1 MTEKIQRLIKY
12 CQGIYHKE
20 DGGLLYKKYLEDIKT
35 ITPEELIIV
44 ENEQLKKGMSPKEM
58 LTFVDKLMNVFYE
71 SLSSYQTMK
80 KLPDFLKSMIQENKA
95 LESILDD
102 FKEVMKDMNQM
113 TSERTLAFIK
123 ALKGYNNHMEK
134 VENILFSYLE
144 KEDEHFNGLQIMWS
158 LHDEIRLLMKT
169 LSESLETIEPKEMI
183 VEIGRLYFL
192 MYGAIQKQN
201 LVLFPVSMNRLTQE
215 HFESM
220 YHESFDYGF
229 SYIETPEKIEKT
241 EMIKMDQLNKVL
253 QTETGHLE
261 IETLISI
268 LNVLPIDFTFVD
280 EKDEVAYFNDSKE
293 RIFPRSSSI
302 IGRNVRNCHPPE
314 SVHVVED
321 ILKAFKAGKRDK
333 AEFWIK
339 MKGLMVYIYYLPI
352 KDRMGNY
359 KGTLEISQEISGL
372 RALEG
377 EQRLLDWK

>member
-1 MTEKIQRLIKY
+1 MAEKIQRLIKY

-20 DGGLLYKKYLEDIKT
+20 DGVLLYKKYLEDIKT

-44 ENEQLKKGMSPKEM
+44 ENEQLKAGMTPKEM

-71 SLSSYQTMK
+71 SLSSYQITMN
-80 KLPDFLKSMIQENKA
+80 LPSFLKHMIQENKA

-102 FKEVMKDMNQM
+102 FKDVMKDMSQM
-113 TSERTLAFIK
+113 TSERALAFVK
-123 ALKGYNNHMEK
+123 ALKGYNHHMEK

-169 LSESLETIEPKEMI
+169 LSESLETIEPKAMI

-192 MYGAIQKQN
+192 MYGAIKKQN
-201 LVLFPVSMNRLTQE
+201 LVLFPVSLKRLTQSQ
-215 HFESM
+215 FNAM

-229 SYIETPEKIEKT
+229 SYIETPEKIKLKKT
-241 EMIKMDQLNKVL
+241 MKMDHLNKII

-268 LNVLPIDFTFVD
+268 LNVLPIDFTFVN

-314 SVHVVED
+314 SVHIVED
-321 ILKAFKAGKRDK
+321 ILKAFKAGERDQ

-339 MKGLMVYIYYLPI
+339 MKGLMIYIYYLPI
-352 KDRMGNY
+352 KDCKGHY

>member
-20 DGGLLYKKYLEDIKT
+20 DGVLLYKKYLKDIKT

-44 ENEQLKKGMSPKEM
+44 EHEQLKAGMSSKEM
-58 LTFVDKLMNVFYE
+58 LTFVDKLINVFYE
-71 SLSSYQTMK
+71 SLSSYQTTTN
-80 KLPDFLKSMIQENKA
+80 LPDFLRNMIDENKA

-102 FKEVMKDMNQM
+102 FKEDMKDMNQM
-113 TSERTLAFIK
+113 TSKRTLAFVT

-158 LHDEIRLLMKT
+158 LHDEIRLLMKV
-169 LSESLETIEPKEMI
+169 LSKSLETILPKEMM

-192 MYGAIQKQN
+192 LYGAVQKQN
-201 LVLFPVSMNRLTQE
+201 LVLFPVSMNRLTKEQ
-215 HFESM
+215 FESM

-229 SYIETPEKIEKT
+229 SYIETPEKLGRTRIP
-241 EMIKMDQLNKVL
+241 KMDQLNKVI

-280 EKDEVAYFNDSKE
+280 EKDEVAYFNDSKD

-321 ILKAFKAGKRDK
+321 ILKAFKEGEREH

-339 MKGLMVYIYYLPI
+339 MKGMMIYIYYLPI
-352 KDRMGNY
+352 KDGRGNY

-372 RALEG
+372 RALDG
-377 EQRLLDWK
+377 EKRLLDWK

>member
-20 DGGLLYKKYLEDIKT
+20 DGVLLYKRYLEDIKT

-44 ENEQLKKGMSPKEM
+44 ESEQLKMGMSPKEM

-71 SLSSYQTMK
+71 SLSSYQTTK
-80 KLPDFLKSMIQENKA
+80 DSPDFLKNMIQENKV

-102 FKEVMKDMNQM
+102 FKEVMKDMNKM
-113 TSERTLAFIK
+113 TSEKTLLFIK
-123 ALKGYNNHMEK
+123 SLKEYNNHMEK

-144 KEDEHFNGLQIMWS
+144 KEDEQFNGLQIMWS

-192 MYGAIQKQN
+192 MYGVIQKQN
-201 LVLFPVSMNRLTQE
+201 LVLFPVSINRLTQE
-215 HFESM
+215 QFESM

-229 SYIETPEKIEKT
+229 SYIKTPEKIEKT
-241 EMIKMDQLNKVL
+241 KTMKMDQLNKVI
-253 QTETGHLE
+253 QTETGYLE

-293 RIFPRSSSI
+293 RVFPRSSSI

-339 MKGLMVYIYYLPI
+339 MKGMMIYIYYLPI
-352 KDRMGNY
+352 KDRKGNY

-377 EQRLLDWK
+377 QQRLLDWK